1 MNIQTNEKAAAGA
14 IRNGSESKLNLTLD
28 GKFNGFDVF
37 NHNENV
43 PKTQC
48 SLCHPTLSKP
58 CGVVRL
64 CPTCESAQEKRKV
77 ELTEMLTTPL
87 TVRRLDRRCFAC
99 NRGLTPSRMASGSII
114 CRPCADELRTKGA
127 TAQNNFV
134 EKVKA
139 NVGRFLKGVVAL

>member
-1 MNIQTNEKAAAGA
+1 MIIRTNKNALADGTREG
-14 IRNGSESKLNLTLD
+14 IESKLNLTLD
-28 GKFNGFDVF
+28 GKFKGFDVF

-48 SLCHPTLSKP
+48 SLCNPTLSKP
-58 CGVVRL
+58 CGAARL
-64 CPTCESAQEKRKV
+64 CPTCESAQEKRKA
-77 ELTEMLTTPL
+77 ELTEMLTTPP
-87 TVRRLDRRCFAC
+87 TVKRLDRRCFAC

>member
-14 IRNGSESKLNLTLD
+14 IRNGSESNLNLTLD
-28 GKFNGFDVF
+28 GKFKGFDVF
-37 NHNENV
+37 NYAEGAT
-43 PKTQC
+43 KTQC
-48 SLCHPTLSKP
+48 CLCHPTLSKP

-87 TVRRLDRRCFAC
+87 AVRRLDRRCFAC
-99 NRGLTPSRMASGSII
+99 NRGLTLSRMASGSII
-114 CRPCADELRTKGA
+114 CRPCVDELRTKGA

>member
-1 MNIQTNEKAAAGA
+1 MNTRTNEKAPRRTTAKAF
-14 IRNGSESKLNLTLD
+14 ESNLNLTFD
-28 GKFNGFDVF
+28 GKFKGFDVF

-58 CGVVRL
+58 CGVARL
-64 CPTCESAQEKRKV
+64 CPTCESAQEKRKA
-77 ELTEMLTTPL
+77 ELTEMLTTPP